1 MKILTELE
9 KESKYA
15 GMYERLFNKKNIS
28 TTFSIGILC
37 CLAAHIFYLITF
49 AVNRVT
55 EMAVFNIFSVT
66 MYFSML
72 IAARHIKKL
81 DILTYL
87 SIAEI
92 IVHATAATCLI
103 GWQPDFG
110 MFLLMIIPSTFLI
123 PHKKI
128 YPPYITAFVSIVTY
142 VILRLN
148 ITDQSQVKYSFTDHR
163 TIALITIVNAV
174 MGTNTL
180 IYSSA
185 GYILYR
191 KYLEYNL
198 ACLASLDPL
207 TKLRNR
213 RDMNEKI
220 KLVSAEGKRYVIGI
234 GDIDSFKN
242 VNDTYGHDTGDT
254 VLMYVAGVLS
264 DNIPSDGYVAR
275 WGGEEF
281 LFIIADSDTAEGVAY
296 TKKIHTQLRSHVF
309 SAGGREFS
317 VTMTFGVSCGSSP
330 EEAEAVINSA
340 DRLLYAGKSN
350 GKNHTEY

>member
-1 MKILTELE
+1 MKILAELE
-9 KESKYA
+9 SERKYA
-15 GMYERLFNKKNIS
+15 GMYERLFNKNNIG

-49 AVNRVT
+49 AVNHVT

-72 IAARHIKKL
+72 IAAHHIKKL
-81 DILTYL
+81 DTLTYI

-92 IVHATAATCLI
+92 IIHAAAATCLI

-110 MFLLMIIPSTFLI
+110 MFLLMIIPATFLI
-123 PHKKI
+123 PHKKV

-148 ITDQSQVKYSFTDHR
+148 ITDQAQVKYNFTDHR
-163 TIALITIVNAV
+163 IIALITIVNAI

-180 IYSSA
+180 IYASA

-198 ACLASLDPL
+198 ACLATLDPL

-213 RDMNEKI
+213 RDMNERI
-220 KLVSAEGKRYVIGI
+220 KQISSAGKKYVIGI

-254 VLMYVAGVLS
+254 VLVYVAEVLS
-264 DNIPSDGYVAR
+264 RNIPDNGYVAR

-281 LFIIADSDTAEGVAY
+281 LFIIADSDTDAGVSY
-296 TKKIHTQLRSHVF
+296 TEEIHKELRSHVF
-309 SAGGREFS
+309 SVGEREFG
-317 VTMTFGVSCGSSP
+317 VTMTFGVSCGSAGDNKDS
-330 EEAEAVINSA
+330 VINTA
-340 DRLLYAGKSN
+340 DKLLYTGKNN